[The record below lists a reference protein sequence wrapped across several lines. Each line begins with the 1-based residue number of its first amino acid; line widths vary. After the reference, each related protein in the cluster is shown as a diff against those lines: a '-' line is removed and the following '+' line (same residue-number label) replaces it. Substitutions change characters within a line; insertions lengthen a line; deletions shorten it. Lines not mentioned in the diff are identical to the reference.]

1 MIRASGRLAAVLVV
15 GLGVAAA
22 FDTTTTASGRLTP
35 TPSARAVRGGP
46 RTPRRPVSDA
56 PLQTGA

>member
-1 MIRASGRLAAVLVV
+1 MIRARGRLAAVLVV

-22 FDTTTTASGRLTP
+22 FNATS
-35 TPSARAVRGGP
+35 SAETRIK
-46 RTPRRPVSDA
+46 DA